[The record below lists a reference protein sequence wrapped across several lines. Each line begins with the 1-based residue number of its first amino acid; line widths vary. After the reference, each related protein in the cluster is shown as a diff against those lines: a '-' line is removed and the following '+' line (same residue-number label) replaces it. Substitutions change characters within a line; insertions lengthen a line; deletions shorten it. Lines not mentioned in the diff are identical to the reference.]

1 MKKIQVT
8 YTKSLSGITKSD
20 SPECIRAQHGS
31 LDPKVP
37 LPSCGQSSLHLKQ
50 R

>member
-20 SPECIRAQHGS
+20 STEYIRAQHGS